1 MALRGCSRG
10 CRVPD
15 CSKLPT
21 LTAEFLDLRSRRLS
35 LIGKTEI
42 IFDRVDA
49 VHQPGTNDE
58 RWFDPEY
65 RITPQIFIPIQ
76 EEMRDK
82 GAISRRADH
91 EVNMCRP
98 ERMAPHRREQLAG
111 GTVIGNGIA
120 HRHDGSEAIGTGRVS
135 TKAGSQVTAGLI
147 FVLNVVELI
156 GRGLPNLDKRVRDRP
171 SLGVRNAATHLQ
183 RVARLFPQKNA
194 LACRKLSL
202 LSSVERT

>member
-1 MALRGCSRG
+1 VTRVRYPGALIM
-10 CRVPD
+10 
-15 CSKLPT
+15 K
-21 LTAEFLDLRSRRLS
+21 
-35 LIGKTEI
+35 
-42 IFDRVDA
+42 
-49 VHQPGTNDE
+49 
-58 RWFDPEY
+58 
-65 RITPQIFIPIQ
+65 
-76 EEMRDK
+76 
-82 GAISRRADH
+82 
-91 EVNMCRP
+91 CRP
-98 ERMAPHRREQLAG
+98 ERMAAHRREQLAG

-120 HRHDGSEAIGTGRVS
+120 HRHDGWEAIGTGRVS